1 MNCARSSVW
10 RVTCSITN
18 DWVIR
23 HEGRWL
29 QLHPGSRRYGPT
41 KSKALVCEY
50 EDGPVEVY
58 HRGARIGF
66 HEIAE
71 RVQEV
76 AEPEMRVAM
85 GTPLAAPPFVPR
97 PSASL

>member
-1 MNCARSSVW
+1 
-10 RVTCSITN
+10 
-18 DWVIR
+18 
-23 HEGRWL
+23 
-29 QLHPGSRRYGPT
+29 
-41 KSKALVCEY
+41 VCEY